1 MSQID
6 AAGKMSLFL
15 NTFPFNYCINLKY
28 GWLHSLVWIRKMKKI
43 KFNIFL
49 IYVVFELIKLKRL
62 TSGYLGEKVNLIEAL
77 SLFTTHYET

>member
-1 MSQID
+1 ME
-6 AAGKMSLFL
+6 
-15 NTFPFNYCINLKY
+15 
-28 GWLHSLVWIRKMKKI
+28 KI

-62 TSGYLGEKVNLIEAL
+62 TSGYLEEKVNLIEAL